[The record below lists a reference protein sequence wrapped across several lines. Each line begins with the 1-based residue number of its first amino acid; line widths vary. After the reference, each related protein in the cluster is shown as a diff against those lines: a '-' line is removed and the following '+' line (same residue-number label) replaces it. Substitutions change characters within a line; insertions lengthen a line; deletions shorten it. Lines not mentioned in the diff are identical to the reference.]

1 MERIPN
7 YMIINPSGFSG
18 GNPVRRSRIQEWV
31 ATLTL
36 ATGLLAGPWAV
47 AAHVVD
53 RIVAVVNSDLI
64 TLSELKAEV
73 EDEEKRI
80 AQQYSGEELKRR
92 LQQTEYEALT
102 KMIEVRLQIQEA
114 TNKGVKIT
122 DQEVRDAVRE
132 LERQGQKVDASNP
145 QLMTSLKNQMTLMRV
160 QDLAIRS
167 TVMVMDSELERYY
180 EEHLSRFML
189 PDEYRISQILIKP
202 RSGEDSLEARRR
214 AEAVLEALK
223 KGADFASV
231 AARTSDGSEALR
243 GGSLGLVRQGELL
256 PPIERAI
263 ATLRPGELTQPVE
276 TPLGLHLIRLDEK
289 KPPQFRPFAEV
300 KDEIRN
306 LVGQQKTED
315 LYQAWLADLKNK
327 AYIEVKF

>member
-1 MERIPN
+1 
-7 YMIINPSGFSG
+7 
-18 GNPVRRSRIQEWV
+18 
-31 ATLTL
+31 L
-36 ATGLLAGPWAV
+36 ATGILAGPWAV

-53 RIVAVVNSDLI
+53 RIIAVVNSDLI

-80 AQQYSGEELKRR
+80 AQQYSGEELMRR

-114 TNKGVKIT
+114 NNKGVKIT

-132 LERQGQKVDASNP
+132 LERQGQKVDTSNT

-167 TVMVMDSELERYY
+167 TMMVTESELERYY
-180 EEHLSRFML
+180 EEHLTRFML
-189 PDEYRISQILIKP
+189 PEEYRISQILIKP
-202 RSGEDSLEARRR
+202 RPGEDSLEARQR
-214 AEAVLEALK
+214 AKAVLEALQ
-223 KGADFASV
+223 KGADFAAV

-276 TPLGLHLIRLDEK
+276 TPLGLHLIRLEEK

-315 LYQAWLADLKNK
+315 FYQAWLADLKNR